1 MFTDSSRKLGFA
13 SRLTL
18 MMAGV
23 VMVAVTIVAG
33 LLYVSYR
40 DSFTRA
46 TLDELETS
54 GSMNVDSFMQW
65 AQARQDEMQY
75 LASLDA
81 ARFGDLD
88 LLEHLMQRISDA
100 QGYYD
105 TIFLVDTSGSA
116 VAGVERTGQVTRV
129 LSRAEASE
137 FDVSDRDWFQT
148 AVRGENAFS
157 EPAVSLDTC
166 NNVGTVAVP
175 VRLGHQIV
183 GIIGGSVKI
192 DTILNRA
199 SSLARGEGSEAFLLD
214 SSAMQTSL
222 REMLDEVTRYAE
234 QVAAAA
240 TELTQVN
247 SVTTQGIADQNMR
260 IDGTAAAMNE
270 MTSTVEDVAANT
282 QRAQEKVVAVLPWLQ
297 TKYVRLPAEPKP
309 QQSKFRQP

>member
-1 MFTDSSRKLGFA
+1 
-13 SRLTL
+13 
-18 MMAGV
+18 
-23 VMVAVTIVAG
+23 
-33 LLYVSYR
+33 
-40 DSFTRA
+40 
-46 TLDELETS
+46 
-54 GSMNVDSFMQW
+54 MNVDSFMQW

-157 EPAVSLDTC
+157 EPAVSLATG

-175 VRLGHQIV
+175 VRLGQQIV

>member
-1 MFTDSSRKLGFA
+1 MKWAMPSTSA
-13 SRLTL
+13 
-18 MMAGV
+18 MM
-23 VMVAVTIVAG
+23 
-33 LLYVSYR
+33 
-40 DSFTRA
+40 
-46 TLDELETS
+46 
-54 GSMNVDSFMQW
+54 
-65 AQARQDEMQY
+65 
-75 LASLDA
+75 
-81 ARFGDLD
+81 
-88 LLEHLMQRISDA
+88 
-100 QGYYD
+100 
-105 TIFLVDTSGSA
+105 
-116 VAGVERTGQVTRV
+116 
-129 LSRAEASE
+129 
-137 FDVSDRDWFQT
+137 SDRDWFQT

-157 EPAVSLDTC
+157 EPAVSLATG

-175 VRLGHQIV
+175 VRLGQQIV